1 MQEFFKIKNNRK
13 KRDLSQQE
21 QALWQKATVNISRI
35 TIDTQSPVRVIPKIA
50 SHPGNEHGS
59 NVSSTPTI
67 NPNNISYLKIEKSY
81 KSKILK
87 GDLPIDATLDLHGFT
102 QVAAHARLKY
112 FILNAQ
118 ARHARLVRVI
128 TGIGRK
134 RNEQSPGS
142 SEMGILRKAVP
153 VWLMQADIRHAI
165 IGFENAHPR
174 HGGEGALYIRIRQLK
189 NL

>member
-1 MQEFFKIKNNRK
+1 MQEFFKIKHNRK

-21 QALWQKATVNISRI
+21 LALWSKATVNTRRM
-35 TIDTQSPVRVIPKIA
+35 TVDTLIPVRVMPKIA
-50 SHPGNEHGS
+50 AQPCNEHGS
-59 NVSSTPTI
+59 NVIPTPTL
-67 NPNNISYLKIEKSY
+67 NPSTTPYLKIEKGY

-102 QVAAHARLKY
+102 QVAAHARLKS

-165 IGFENAHPR
+165 IGFENAHAR